1 MPTFADITAR
11 VRATLFGYVA
21 KQQQWTYLTQ
31 SIGTTDLSFTVNDA
45 TQISRGVIEIDHN
58 ELVLVQSVNR
68 STNTVTVAE
77 GGRGWGGTTAVSHG
91 VNADIENNPIF
102 PNIRI
107 KDAINDTIR
116 SLFPDLYAIGTTK
129 ITKISVVYNYAMPAD
144 AQDVRQ
150 VKYQIIGPSKIYPW
164 DRKWRFDNN
173 ADPTDFPT
181 GKSLYV
187 LEEITPGREIFVV
200 YSKQASEMVNDTDDF
215 VTVTGLLASSQD
227 VVYYGAL
234 MRMVPALASPR
245 LILDTVES
253 SERAAFIQPNQIN
266 SVWQTWFNLYN
277 DRLEREKRKLDA
289 LYPRDINFDS

>member
-1 MPTFADITAR
+1 MPTFADIVAR
-11 VRATLFGYVA
+11 TRSTLFGYVA

-45 TQISRGVIEIDHN
+45 TQISRGAIEVGAG
-58 ELVLVQSVNR
+58 EMMLVQSVNR
-68 STNTVTVAE
+68 STNTVTIAE
-77 GGRGWGGTTAVSHG
+77 GGRGWAGTTAVSHA
-91 VNADIENNPIF
+91 VNTDIENNPIF

-107 KDAINDTIR
+107 KDAVNDTIR

-129 ITKISVVYNYAMPAD
+129 FPKISVVYNYAMPAD
-144 AQDVRQ
+144 AEDVRQ

-164 DRKWRFDNN
+164 DRKWQFDNN
-173 ADPTDFPT
+173 ADTTDFPS

-187 LEEITPGREIFVV
+187 LEEITPGREVFVV
-200 YSKQASEMVNDTDDF
+200 YSKEPTTMVNDSDDYA
-215 VTVTGLLASSQD
+215 TTTGLLPSSQD

-266 SVWQTWFNLYN
+266 SVWQTWANLYN
-277 DRLEREKRKLDA
+277 DRLEREKRKLET
-289 LYPRDINFDS
+289 LYPRDINFTN